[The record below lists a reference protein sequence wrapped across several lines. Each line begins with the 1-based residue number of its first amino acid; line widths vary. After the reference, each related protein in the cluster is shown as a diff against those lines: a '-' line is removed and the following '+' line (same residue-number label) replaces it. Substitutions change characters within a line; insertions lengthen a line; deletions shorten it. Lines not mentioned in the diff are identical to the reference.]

1 MNIDNTLIQAV
12 VVAGVILLL
21 ILWICLPFAVF
32 GVKRRLDRIIRLL
45 EQQQSAPQPER
56 RTDPNHL
63 YRARC
68 ADRSAGNP

>member
-12 VVAGVILLL
+12 VVAGVIFLL

-56 RTDPNHL
+56 RTDSEPFVS
-63 YRARC
+63 
-68 ADRSAGNP
+68 RSLR

>member
-12 VVAGVILLL
+12 VVAGVIFLL

-45 EQQQSAPQPER
+45 EQQQVAQRTER
-56 RTDPNHL
+56 STDSEPFVS
-63 YRARC
+63 
-68 ADRSAGNP
+68 RSLR

>member
-45 EQQQSAPQPER
+45 EQQQVAQSGR
-56 RTDPNHL
+56 RAEP
-63 YRARC
+63 
-68 ADRSAGNP
+68 

>member
-12 VVAGVILLL
+12 VVAGAILLL

-56 RTDPNHL
+56 RNDSEPFVS
-63 YRARC
+63 
-68 ADRSAGNP
+68 RSLR

>member
-45 EQQQSAPQPER
+45 EQQQVAQ
-56 RTDPNHL
+56 RTEPNT
-63 YRARC
+63 
-68 ADRSAGNP
+68 DSEPFVSRSLR